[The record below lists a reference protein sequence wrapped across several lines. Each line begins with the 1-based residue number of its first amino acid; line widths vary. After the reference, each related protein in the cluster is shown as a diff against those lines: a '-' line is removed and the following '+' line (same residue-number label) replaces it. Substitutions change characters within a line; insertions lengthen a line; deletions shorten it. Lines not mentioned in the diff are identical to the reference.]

1 MLPER
6 EIIYSILVMVK
17 DKSEKIFDL
26 AKKEDI
32 IITGKYQITKNKL
45 IYTIYWLEQNGF
57 LARKNNSDGLTR
69 LSQKYCLTK
78 WGKEFITYYQV
89 A

>member
-1 MLPER
+1 
-6 EIIYSILVMVK
+6 MVK

-45 IYTIYWLEQNGF
+45 IYTIYWLEPRRIF
-57 LARKNNSDGLTR
+57 SSK
-69 LSQKYCLTK
+69 K
-78 WGKEFITYYQV
+78 
-89 A
+89 